1 MMKLDLSWF
10 PLAQFL
16 EDKFKWA
23 DMIANTKQIRLSI
36 QDNTVSTAAGIQKLL
51 ELSSRD
57 TSTLSTDLVV
67 RDIEGGAT
75 IVSSLTYQSPH
86 FVAYY
91 QMGWI
96 SASIILL
103 RKIVASL
110 GWSCYPSR
118 NYFYMLMCSR
128 SSNCFETSSQKR

>member
-1 MMKLDLSWF
+1 MQVSRCEYQIDSYCFTHSSTQYIPIGTMKLDLSWF

-51 ELSSRD
+51 ELSFRD

-75 IVSSLTYQSPH
+75 IVSSSHGSKNSFNYLLTR
-86 FVAYY
+86 
-91 QMGWI
+91 G
-96 SASIILL
+96 
-103 RKIVASL
+103 
-110 GWSCYPSR
+110 
-118 NYFYMLMCSR
+118 
-128 SSNCFETSSQKR
+128 E

>member
-1 MMKLDLSWF
+1 MKLDLSWF

-57 TSTLSTDLVV
+57 TSDLVV
-67 RDIEGGAT
+67 WDIEGGAT
-75 IVSSLTYQSPH
+75 VVSSLTYQQH
-86 FVAYY
+86 LVAYY
-91 QMGWI
+91 QTGWI

>member
-1 MMKLDLSWF
+1 MKLDLSWF

-36 QDNTVSTAAGIQKLL
+36 QDNTVSIAAGIQKLL

-75 IVSSLTYQSPH
+75 IVLSLTYQSPH
-86 FVAYY
+86 FALIIRRGGY
-91 QMGWI
+91 QPLSSCSGKSSQASAGAATLREII
-96 SASIILL
+96 SA
-103 RKIVASL
+103 
-110 GWSCYPSR
+110 C
-118 NYFYMLMCSR
+118 
-128 SSNCFETSSQKR
+128 